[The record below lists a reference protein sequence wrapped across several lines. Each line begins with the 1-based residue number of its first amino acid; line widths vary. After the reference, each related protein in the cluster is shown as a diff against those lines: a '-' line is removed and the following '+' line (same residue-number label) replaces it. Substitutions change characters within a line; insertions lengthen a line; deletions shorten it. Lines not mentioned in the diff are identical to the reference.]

1 MTQHLA
7 TTYHYAMDSQFDPE
21 AIMKMPY
28 DPHVWQQ
35 IMTSIF
41 EQNKRIMEENNRI
54 WKREKEQ
61 HELFMMKIKMNSFQV
76 NKDPLGYL
84 QALKDTQSEVVI
96 PNESVKRKTTT
107 NRLVVEITNEPTIT
121 ATTKEQVENTDLHQ

>member
-84 QALKDTQSEVVI
+84 QALKSEVVI
-96 PNESVKRKTTT
+96 PDESVKRKTTT

>member
-1 MTQHLA
+1 
-7 TTYHYAMDSQFDPE
+7 
-21 AIMKMPY
+21 
-28 DPHVWQQ
+28 
-35 IMTSIF
+35 
-41 EQNKRIMEENNRI
+41 MEENNRI

-96 PNESVKRKTTT
+96 PDESVKRKTTT